1 MLSVSSQPAVI
12 DVTESSR
19 WQRMMLAELSKTIT
33 NGLYKHYKRLV
44 TIQET
49 ETLDFKNPIIKVL

>member
-1 MLSVSSQPAVI
+1 MLSVSSQLTVI

-33 NGLYKHYKRLV
+33 NGLYRHYKRFV
-44 TIQET
+44 Q
-49 ETLDFKNPIIKVL
+49 TLQTFGNNSRNRNFGL